1 MQTLHPHT
9 DSTAAS
15 PNLSDHPELLV
26 YKASAGAGKTFTLA
40 VEYIKLLIRDPRAYR
55 STLAV
60 TFTNKATTEM
70 KERILSQLYG
80 IWIADPKSDVYLK
93 RIADDLKQ
101 PAADIRVAAGKA
113 LHYMIHDYSRFR
125 VETIDSFFQS
135 VMRNLARELE
145 LGANLNIELNN
156 LEVLSDAVDS
166 LIEKL
171 DRNSPVLY
179 WLLEYIEER
188 IADDK
193 RWNVANEIKSFGRNI
208 FDEGYIEK
216 GDGLRKKLQQKDCI
230 THYRRTLKDIETEII
245 EQMKG
250 FADQFFGILETHG
263 LQASDLKNGQRGIA
277 SYFNKLK
284 NSNFSSDIRNATVEK
299 CLNNPEEW
307 ATKSSAQRELIVS
320 LASSELIPL
329 LDTAETFR
337 AKNELLSNTCNLSL
351 RHVNN
356 LRLLAHIDEEVRQL
370 NYEHNRFLLSDTN
383 ALLHRLIK
391 EGDPSFVFEKIGTTI
406 RNVMIDEF
414 QDTSRMQWD
423 NFRLLLLEGL
433 SQGADSLIVG
443 DVKQSIYRWRSG
455 DWGILNGLRDHIDSF
470 PIEVKTLTTNRRSAA
485 QIILFNND
493 LFTAACQVLND
504 RYREEQGEDCLALQE
519 AYQDVCQETCNDPG
533 KGYVRVEFLGDG
545 KDNETGSYADQMLEK
560 LAAETRLLV
569 EQGVAL
575 KDIAILVRKN
585 KTIPLIADYFDKNT
599 PYRIVSDEAFRLD
612 ASLAVTLL
620 IDGLRTL
627 MEPDDRIA
635 QAQLAAAYQ
644 QEVLHRD
651 IDLNTLLLDGTEAY
665 LPPAFCAEREQLR
678 LMPLYELLE
687 KLFGMFEVSRL
698 EQQDA
703 YLCAFFDAVSEY
715 LESNSSELSAFL
727 TYWEERL
734 GSKTIPSG
742 EVEGIRILSIHK
754 SKGLEY
760 HTVLL
765 PFCDWKMENE
775 TNDHLVWCAPQQ
787 NPFNQLDIVPVNY
800 GKAMQQSLY
809 RNDFLHER
817 LQLWV
822 DNLNLLYVAFTRAK
836 SNLIIWGKQV
846 GKTTSKA
853 DEPLRMNTVSEL
865 LAESLSA
872 LTGQDFAG
880 GQEVY
885 EKGALCLSKPAS
897 SAPSDPKSPEKPA
910 SLPSTPGNKLLVQPT
925 AIPVHLESLETP
937 IEFKQSN
944 RSADFIRGDEEEDAQ
959 KYIRQGQLLH
969 QLFSVIRTADDV
981 DGAIEQLRFEGL
993 IESSEQAEQLRKLI
1007 QRALQHPRAQRWY
1020 APGMELYN
1028 ERSIICST
1036 DGTLQTYR
1044 PDRVMIRDNEVI
1056 VVDFKF
1062 GKKKAAY
1069 VQQVKK
1075 YMQLLTDMGYPAVK
1089 GYLWYVFSNELE
1101 EVDAGGE
1108 LFETDGPCG

>member
-1 MQTLHPHT
+1 M
-9 DSTAAS
+9 
-15 PNLSDHPELLV
+15 
-26 YKASAGAGKTFTLA
+26 
-40 VEYIKLLIRDPRAYR
+40 
-55 STLAV
+55 
-60 TFTNKATTEM
+60 
-70 KERILSQLYG
+70 
-80 IWIADPKSDVYLK
+80 
-93 RIADDLKQ
+93 
-101 PAADIRVAAGKA
+101 
-113 LHYMIHDYSRFR
+113 
-125 VETIDSFFQS
+125 
-135 VMRNLARELE
+135 
-145 LGANLNIELNN
+145 
-156 LEVLSDAVDS
+156 
-166 LIEKL
+166 
-171 DRNSPVLY
+171 
-179 WLLEYIEER
+179 
-188 IADDK
+188 
-193 RWNVANEIKSFGRNI
+193 
-208 FDEGYIEK
+208 
-216 GDGLRKKLQQKDCI
+216 
-230 THYRRTLKDIETEII
+230 
-245 EQMKG
+245 
-250 FADQFFGILETHG
+250 
-263 LQASDLKNGQRGIA
+263 
-277 SYFNKLK
+277 
-284 NSNFSSDIRNATVEK
+284 
-299 CLNNPEEW
+299 
-307 ATKSSAQRELIVS
+307 
-320 LASSELIPL
+320 
-329 LDTAETFR
+329 
-337 AKNELLSNTCNLSL
+337 
-351 RHVNN
+351 
-356 LRLLAHIDEEVRQL
+356 
-370 NYEHNRFLLSDTN
+370 
-383 ALLHRLIK
+383 
-391 EGDPSFVFEKIGTTI
+391 
-406 RNVMIDEF
+406 
-414 QDTSRMQWD
+414 
-423 NFRLLLLEGL
+423 
-433 SQGADSLIVG
+433 
-443 DVKQSIYRWRSG
+443 
-455 DWGILNGLRDHIDSF
+455 
-470 PIEVKTLTTNRRSAA
+470 
-485 QIILFNND
+485 
-493 LFTAACQVLND
+493 
-504 RYREEQGEDCLALQE
+504 
-519 AYQDVCQETCNDPG
+519 
-533 KGYVRVEFLGDG
+533 
-545 KDNETGSYADQMLEK
+545 
-560 LAAETRLLV
+560 
-569 EQGVAL
+569 
-575 KDIAILVRKN
+575 
-585 KTIPLIADYFDKNT
+585 
-599 PYRIVSDEAFRLD
+599 
-612 ASLAVTLL
+612 
-620 IDGLRTL
+620 
-627 MEPDDRIA
+627 
-635 QAQLAAAYQ
+635 
-644 QEVLHRD
+644 LHRD